1 MLSYKRIIQLALKH
15 PKVIIS
21 FTTVLTI
28 IFMVFTLQI
37 GFNPDVNSLLP
48 EDNPSNTN
56 FLDLNSNGEFTDN
69 FSFLVRGNDLYTP
82 EHLLQLHL
90 AVEQIEAF
98 DNITT
103 GIHAFSFVTAEKRG
117 SRIALTPISVDKDVS
132 QWTEEDARI
141 FKERLLTDDIA
152 ENLIVSDDGNSLLFY
167 FPAILTE
174 NNGEQIEEI
183 EKILEPIKSFAS
195 VYMNGG
201 LFFTDRV
208 QYYLQSD
215 LKLLLSLS
223 IVIIMLIYFISF
235 KAKRA
240 VFLPMSVVLFATIW
254 AMGIM
259 SLFGFEMTIINI
271 ITPVLILT
279 LGSSYSIH
287 LLSDYYRTH
296 PVRITNDNTWI
307 AEVISHV
314 AKTIVVA
321 GMTTIAGFLSLLGTR
336 IEAFREFGLSTSIGI
351 VASVILT
358 LFYLPAMLSIMSTP
372 ATTYYK
378 MTVKGRLSLVIK
390 QVAKAVANYWYV
402 FLIIFALSAAGFAY
416 SFPRVLF
423 DTSFMKYYP
432 KNEAAIVNL
441 KEIVNDIGGVD
452 AVNITIEAPED
463 ANRYFIDTEVLKQVA
478 AFEEAVLAG
487 TPEVTHILSFP
498 QYIRFFNDISSG
510 QSRIP
515 DSPGVVMLL
524 SRYFSLLSEYGMGS
538 ADMQA
543 LISDDYNSITIS
555 IRFTHVDKNKLTDL
569 KLTNR
574 IIGELQQYAREHLPE
589 ETEVTIWGQVNRMLA
604 LNNLIERDQQQSTVI
619 SLFIVLLLAWITF
632 SSFKYGVL
640 ALLPIL
646 FGIMSNYIFMYV
658 FSIPFDMVTIAF
670 SSVTVGVG
678 IDDAIHYI
686 IRFKSIYNHRPG
698 NLKPAV
704 KRTIELTGRPIIL
717 TTVAIIAGLLVLTM
731 ASFVPITYFGLLIS
745 IALLNTLLATLFIL
759 PSALIFWIGTERFF
773 RKRMARKNGGLQA

>member
-1 MLSYKRIIQLALKH
+1 M
-15 PKVIIS
+15 
-21 FTTVLTI
+21 VLLVST
-28 IFMVFTLQI
+28 MQI
-37 GFNPDVNSLLP
+37 TMNPDVNSLLP
-48 EDNPSNTN
+48 EDNPTN
-56 FLDLNSNGEFTDN
+56 MNFVNYNSNGEYTDS
-69 FSFLVRGNDLYTP
+69 FSFLVKGEQLYTAG
-82 EHLLQLHL
+82 HLQQLHH
-90 AVEQIEAF
+90 AVEQIESY

-103 GIHAFSFVTAEKRG
+103 GIHPFSFVTAEKRG
-117 SRIALTPISVDKDVS
+117 SRIALTPISVDKEIS
-132 QWTEEDARI
+132 QWTDEDAQL
-141 FKERLLTDDIA
+141 FKTRLLSDDIA
-152 ENLIVSDDGNSLLFY
+152 ENLIVSEDGNSLLFY
-167 FPAILTE
+167 FPAILSE
-174 NNGEQIEEI
+174 NNVEQMKEIEQILKPI
-183 EKILEPIKSFAS
+183 ESFAS

-201 LFFTDRV
+201 LFFIDRV
-208 QYYLQSD
+208 QHYLQSD

-223 IVIIMLIYFISF
+223 ILIIMLIYFISF

-240 VFLPMSVVLFATIW
+240 VFLPISVVLFATIW

-296 PVRITNDNTWI
+296 PTRISHDNGWI
-307 AEVISHV
+307 ADVVSHV

-321 GMTTIAGFLSLLGTR
+321 GITTIAGFLSLLGTR

-351 VASVILT
+351 VASVVLT
-358 LFYLPAMLSIMSTP
+358 LFYLPAMLSVMSPP
-372 ATTYYK
+372 AKTYYK
-378 MTVKGRLSLVIK
+378 MTVKGRLSVAIK
-390 QVAKAVANYWYV
+390 QIAKFVARFWYL
-402 FLIIFALSAAGFAY
+402 FLIIFALSAAGFAF

-423 DTSFMKYYP
+423 DSSFIKYYP
-432 KNEAAIVNL
+432 KKEAAIVNL
-441 KEIVNDIGGVD
+441 KQIVEQVGGVD
-452 AVNITIEAPED
+452 TVNITIEAPED
-463 ANRYFIDTEVLKQVA
+463 SNRYFIDTEVLKKVA
-478 AFEEAVLAG
+478 EFEEAALSG
-487 TPEVTHILSFP
+487 TPEITHILSFP
-498 QYIRFFNDISSG
+498 QYIRFFNEISSG
-510 QSRIP
+510 ESRIP
-515 DSPGVVMLL
+515 DTPGVVMLL

-543 LISDDYNSITIS
+543 LISDDYNTLTIS
-555 IRFTHVDKNKLTDL
+555 MRFAHVDRTELTDL
-569 KLTNR
+569 KLSNR
-574 IIGELQQYAREHLPE
+574 IIEELDQYAGDHLPE
-589 ETEVTIWGQVNRMLA
+589 ECEYTIWGQVNRLLA
-604 LNNLIERDQQQSTVI
+604 LNDLIERDQQQSTVI

-773 RKRMARKNGGLQA
+773 RKRLALRKTGAQA

>member
-1 MLSYKRIIQLALKH
+1 MLY
-15 PKVIIS
+15 
-21 FTTVLTI
+21 
-28 IFMVFTLQI
+28 FTLQI

-69 FSFLVRGNDLYTP
+69 FSFLVRGDDLYTP
-82 EHLLQLHL
+82 EHLQQLYL

-117 SRIALTPISVDKDVS
+117 SRIALTPISVDKEIS

-141 FKERLLTDDIA
+141 FRERLLTDDIA
-152 ENLIVSDDGNSLLFY
+152 ENLIVSDDGDSLLFY

-174 NNGEQIEEI
+174 DNGQQIEEI
-183 EKILEPIKSFAS
+183 ERILEPIESFAS

-223 IVIIMLIYFISF
+223 ILIIMLIYFISF

-259 SLFGFEMTIINI
+259 SIFGFEMTIINI

-314 AKTIVVA
+314 AKTIVVE

-372 ATTYYK
+372 ATTYYN

-390 QVAKAVANYWYV
+390 QIAKAVANYWYV

-423 DTSFMKYYP
+423 DTSFIKYYP

-478 AFEEAVLAG
+478 DFEEAVLEG

-515 DSPGVVMLL
+515 DTPGVVMLL

-555 IRFTHVDKNKLTDL
+555 IRFTHIDKNKLTDL

-574 IIGELQQYAREHLPE
+574 IIGELHQYAQEYLPE

-773 RKRMARKNGGLQA
+773 RKRLARKNGGPQA